1 MVVEST
7 ILLIDKQF
15 IQHFIQHLFNPDLH
29 PLHSPLQTINHHP
42 PSPCCQVSLPYFP
55 HLLYTTHPLLAA
67 QYPPHTFKSSPTLS
81 LLPSMVVAV
90 SSMRTRARLPGL
102 QSSFSSWPMMTAR
115 ASIRIC
121 VSIPWSLF
129 CLSPTG
135 NGPEKKMSQCKFFSL
150 KVSVIVS
157 CFQL

>member
-7 ILLIDKQF
+7 ILRIDKQF

-42 PSPCCQVSLPYFP
+42 PSLCCPVS
-55 HLLYTTHPLLAA
+55 
-67 QYPPHTFKSSPTLS
+67 PPPTLKSSPTLS
-81 LLPSMVVAV
+81 LLPSMVVVV